1 MTATTAMLPAT
12 VRLRP
17 RVPSRRG
24 QAGAFLLEALV
35 GVMIFAFGILGLVG
49 LQAQAIR
56 NTNDLQYRGEAIQI
70 ANAAIGRM
78 WTMDRTKLEAFYE
91 GDAGTGGDGYVAL
104 VEAAERLPGVK
115 GVDALAPTVVV
126 EAGPSTTSNLV
137 TVTIRWQLPGEAT
150 PHQYV
155 GAVMVGLN

>member
-1 MTATTAMLPAT
+1 MARTTTAARPIPA
-12 VRLRP
+12 
-17 RVPSRRG
+17 RR
-24 QAGAFLLEALV
+24 QAGGFLLEALV
-35 GVMIFAFGILGLVG
+35 GILIFAFGILGLVG
-49 LQAQAIR
+49 LQAQALR

-70 ANAAIGRM
+70 ANAAMGRM

-91 GDAGTGGDGYVAL
+91 GDAGTGGDGYAAL
-104 VEAAERLPGVK
+104 VEAASRLPGVA

-126 EAGPSTTSNLV
+126 EDGPSASSNLV
-137 TVTIRWQLPGEAT
+137 TVTIRWQLPGETT

>member
-1 MTATTAMLPAT
+1 MSLRLPSS
-12 VRLRP
+12 
-17 RVPSRRG
+17 SRAAPQRA
-24 QAGAFLLEALV
+24 QSGAFLLEALI
-35 GVMIFAFGILGLVG
+35 GVLVFAFGILGLVG
-49 LQAQAIR
+49 LQAVAIR

-78 WTMDRTKLEAFYE
+78 WTMERTKLKGAFE
-91 GDAGTGGDGYVAL
+91 GDEGSGGDGYLAL

-115 GVDALAPTVVV
+115 GNDDMAPTVVV
-126 EAGPSTTSNLV
+126 VNGPSTTSSLV
-137 TVTIRWQLPGEAT
+137 TVTIRWQLPGETT